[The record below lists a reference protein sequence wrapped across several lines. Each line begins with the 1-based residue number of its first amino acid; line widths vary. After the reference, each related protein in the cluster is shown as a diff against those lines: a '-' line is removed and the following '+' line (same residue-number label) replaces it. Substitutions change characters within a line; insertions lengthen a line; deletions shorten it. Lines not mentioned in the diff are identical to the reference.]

1 MPEPFQSSP
10 SFVPV
15 IEKGFES
22 DILST
27 SFKGRMQGGLSG
39 RSPLRSV
46 SNERD
51 KTANSSSLARIRV
64 VVGSVSLPVMVCSLF
79 TGKPFASIVVFS
91 VSRYIVYGSSRFL
104 TLSQKLAVTLNL

>member
-10 SFVPV
+10 SVVSV

-22 DILST
+22 ELLST

-39 RSPLRSV
+39 GSRLRSV

-51 KTANSSSLARIRV
+51 KSGNSSGLARIRV
-64 VVGSVSLPVMVCSLF
+64 VVGSVCLPVIACS
-79 TGKPFASIVVFS
+79 
-91 VSRYIVYGSSRFL
+91 
-104 TLSQKLAVTLNL
+104 